1 MTNKIC
7 WKNTKPINM
16 STKLIKHLIS
26 SLYDFLTVINLVSS
40 AEGYYGLNIA
50 SKSAI
55 VSYKHKVSNWVRRKT
70 NVSKYVT
77 LSKFFLLLTKY
88 LGLDRESIH
97 ATKCNNFLNSKT
109 WFIWTLV
116 SILACQRYCNIK
128 ISIGDNS
135 SCKYI
140 V

>member
-55 VSYKHKVSNWVRRKT
+55 VSYKHKVSN
-70 NVSKYVT
+70 
-77 LSKFFLLLTKY
+77 
-88 LGLDRESIH
+88 
-97 ATKCNNFLNSKT
+97 
-109 WFIWTLV
+109 
-116 SILACQRYCNIK
+116 
-128 ISIGDNS
+128 
-135 SCKYI
+135 
-140 V
+140 